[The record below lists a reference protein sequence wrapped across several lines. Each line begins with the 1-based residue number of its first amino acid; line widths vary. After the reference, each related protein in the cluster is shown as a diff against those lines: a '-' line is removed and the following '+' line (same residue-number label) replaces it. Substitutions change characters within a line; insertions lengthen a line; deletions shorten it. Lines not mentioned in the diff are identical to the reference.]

1 MNRIIKKF
9 LIVFF
14 IFTSSVGFSTLVVTP
29 LIPNMMS
36 DCAVKKLQGLYNADD
51 SLASTYNKCSVL
63 PQSIAIITAGIG
75 LFTTLYLLRIIRIA
89 ELSVLGIF
97 LVALLFVA
105 LELLFY
111 AFFQYKYFSESQMAV
126 TSEEIARNYLFAF
139 SSLISLAVSLV
150 LVPKLVSRKLFSS
163 NV

>member
-14 IFTSSVGFSTLVVTP
+14 IFTSCVGFSTIVVTP
-29 LIPNMMS
+29 LVPNMIG
-36 DCAVKKLQGLYNADD
+36 DCAVDKLQGLYNADD
-51 SLASTYNKCSVL
+51 SLSSAYNKCSVL

-75 LFTTLYLLRIIRIA
+75 LVAFLYLLRAVRILD
-89 ELSVLGIF
+89 LSVIGIL
-97 LVALLFVA
+97 LVGLLFVA

-111 AFFQYKYFSESQMAV
+111 VFFQYKYFSESQMAV

-139 SSLISLAVSLV
+139 SSLVSLTV
-150 LVPKLVSRKLFSS
+150 SLLLVPKLVSRKLFSS